1 MANVG
6 VKRSGVMTARA
17 LLMNNNAES
26 LPSASAVVGHARGI
40 NMGGP
45 TGRFGDVT
53 FGEHMHYGVI
63 KSTTEGSPATPSLAL
78 TQAGN
83 WRFRWVVRTGT
94 RTISINVKQ
103 ASNQTSRP
111 SMVIKSNTSIGID
124 NDVSGSA
131 PAGTDWVTIGPLTVI
146 PTGTDV
152 VWVELYNNSTL
163 IANDPAYFDHIVV
176 T

>member
-1 MANVG
+1 VSASSV
-6 VKRSGVMTARA
+6 SGV
-17 LLMNNNAES
+17 L
-26 LPSASAVVGHARGI
+26 RGI
-40 NMGGP
+40 SIGGP
-45 TGRFGDVT
+45 VGTHNDGT
-53 FGEHMHYGVI
+53 FGSALNYGVE
-63 KSTTEGSPATPSLAL
+63 KSTTEGSPSQPSLAL
-78 TQAGN
+78 TQPGN

-94 RTISINVKQ
+94 RTISINAKQ

-152 VWVELYNNSTL
+152 VWVELWNNS
-163 IANDPAYFDHIVV
+163 ISISNDPAYFDHIVV